1 MSDAASS
8 PAAAKPGSRAA
19 LIQQRQAA
27 VDLAKKRAEMV
38 AKQEAER
45 QALEEQQAA
54 LSVAMDSTLE
64 RSLRENLIIAHSE
77 LLADYD
83 DDKEALEIINSNKYG
98 EDDLIDAEFWET
110 GFAEPADLPADV
122 AEAMDSGKGL
132 NKQQTKQAKA
142 TLAEWK
148 AAYFAIDEKFVA
160 RALLARELK
169 IVFAKKR
176 EQVRSHCAVLR
187 AQSNDRL
194 CCFSRL
200 CCCCF
205 S

>member
-8 PAAAKPGSRAA
+8 PAAAEAPKPGSRAA

-45 QALEEQQAA
+45 RALEEQQAA
-54 LSVAMDSTLE
+54 LSVAMDSTME
-64 RSLRENLIIAHSE
+64 RSLRENLIIAHSD

-83 DDKEALEIINSNKYG
+83 DDKEAQEIINGNKYG

-110 GFAEPADLPADV
+110 GIAEPADLPVDV

-142 TLAEWK
+142 TVAEWK
-148 AAYFAIDEKFVA
+148 AAYFAIEEKFVA

-176 EQVRSHCAVLR
+176 EQVRVHCAAR
-187 AQSNDRL
+187 AEQRL
-194 CCFSRL
+194 PRL
-200 CCCCF
+200 L
-205 S
+205 